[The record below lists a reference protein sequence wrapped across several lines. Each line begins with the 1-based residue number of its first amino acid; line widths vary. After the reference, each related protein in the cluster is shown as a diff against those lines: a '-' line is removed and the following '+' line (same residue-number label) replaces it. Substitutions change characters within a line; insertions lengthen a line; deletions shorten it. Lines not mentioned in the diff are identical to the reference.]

1 MDSVGLVKDALQ
13 RARDAIQGAPDLK
26 ISLRRRYGDYS
37 SVIESLRNKP
47 DIIATNDIERELRRL
62 TELFTRVANLL
73 GEYTAAPADG
83 TMRKFNIHTKRAA
96 DHEEV
101 NNELNEI
108 DADVKR
114 QLAIMNAKGALSSSE
129 MEVLQRVEE
138 KVDHLA
144 SLVGKMRPPS
154 LPDKAAVPAGA
165 LALPRSYVKRACV
178 QEAAENLIDPEQAL
192 TPYTVVGM
200 GGGGKT
206 VLASAVVR
214 ESTVREHFRGG
225 IFWVRV
231 GSCAKNYI
239 LPLLQGLA
247 REMGAAPTD
256 TPHGVPHVLDSL
268 DQVKQHLAAVAS
280 TGASPR
286 LVVLDDVW
294 EREVVDE
301 FLLLGLKV
309 LVTTRIR
316 TVVGVQGG
324 LLELGDME
332 EDEALELLLTTSG
345 TVGRPGS
352 DIRTHMTQVVA
363 LCGRL
368 PLVLAIA
375 GSMPVVKGKGLTAGA
390 WAKLIEDLD
399 DVAEKMR
406 SRGEQSTS
414 IKLVLE
420 TSLDALSR
428 RRQKEFLQMA
438 VLAAGAVA
446 PVEMLRNIWEI
457 EDTEGTQEAADGLVH
472 VCLLQKVEDVGYR
485 VHDLVLEFLRDII
498 KVDVVDK
505 AIALQVAYLRRLDVL
520 EGYRDPKHGAGN
532 QGLFVLDRFWRSVEE
547 LSEEPGL
554 EVASYHASLGEL
566 EPSIV
571 GISLPRFVP
580 SFLQPFLP
588 VNPNLRDT
596 AADVAGSYSSVGQL
610 FNLQGKFSEAEPL
623 CKRTQEIFEK
633 ILGRDHRNVATI
645 LNNRA
650 GLLKSQGKYGEAEPL
665 YERSLA
671 IRERVLG
678 PEHPDVAESLNNRAV
693 LLSAQGK
700 FTEAEPLYERCQEI
714 EEKVLGPEHP
724 SLARTLNNRAWL
736 LERQGKFEEAGPL
749 YDRSR
754 AIREKALGPD
764 HPDVAQSL
772 NNRAGLLYSQ
782 GKLSE
787 AEPLYKRTQEIF
799 EKSLGADHPNVAT
812 ILNNRAELLRAQGK
826 YNEADPL
833 YVRVLQN
840 LAATVG
846 EEHPNYASTLNN
858 RALLLEGQGKLE
870 DAEPLYVRVLEVLG
884 ATVGEV
890 HPNYASALNN
900 RAGLLES
907 QGKYSEAE
915 PLYVRAI
922 AIGEKVLGPEHPD
935 LAVWLNNRAGLLKKQ
950 GNYDDAEPLYERATE
965 IWEKSLGRDH
975 PTVATVLNNRAWLLE
990 SQDKHNEALPL
1001 LERAS
1006 SIRTKMLGE
1015 NHYHT
1020 VDTRISLERLCE
1032 KRCEDE
1038 IEATASDSGRSPQT
1052 REQDRGSLGE
1062 FGVV

>member
-498 KVDVVDK
+498 KSIPTCAIRLQMWRGPTRLLVNCSTSRASSRKLSQCKVLASSFDSRCTTPLTVVTQDN
-505 AIALQVAYLRRLDVL
+505 RM
-520 EGYRDPKHGAGN
+520 GAV
-532 QGLFVLDRFWRSVEE
+532 FEK
-547 LSEEPGL
+547 
-554 EVASYHASLGEL
+554 
-566 EPSIV
+566 
-571 GISLPRFVP
+571 
-580 SFLQPFLP
+580 
-588 VNPNLRDT
+588 
-596 AADVAGSYSSVGQL
+596 
-610 FNLQGKFSEAEPL
+610 GKFSEAEPL